1 MMPQYLDSLVV
12 LVLLL
17 LLLFSILRSALRIV
31 PQQQSWV
38 VERLGKFH
46 RVLPPGLSFVAPFLD
61 RVAFRFDIREMPT
74 EVAPQVCISL
84 DNTTLTVDGF
94 LYLQITDPVK
104 AAYGSSSPMN
114 AAMQLAQTTMRSEI
128 GKLHLDQ
135 ALSSRQLLN
144 AAVATSVDEAA
155 VNWGIKVLRYE
166 IKDINPPP
174 EILRAMELQIT
185 AEREKRATIARSEG
199 QRQQQINTSE
209 GQRQQDIN
217 VADGR
222 RQAEV
227 LRAEGE
233 AKAIELVAAAT
244 AAAIRII
251 GESAVTDGG
260 MAALQMQLAKDF
272 IGQWGNLA
280 RQATTMIIPADL
292 GNIGAVVGTALQM
305 VRGEPR
311 SGGGMAGAPA
321 TPGGAGSG
329 AAGSGA
335 SARTGLGPM
344 AFGIAAG
351 GPVTSVPPAG

>member
-1 MMPQYLDSLVV
+1 MANVFASLIV
-12 LVLLL
+12 LALLAIFGL
-17 LLLFSILRSALRIV
+17 AILRYALRIV
-31 PQQQSWV
+31 PQQQAWV
-38 VERLGKFH
+38 VERLGKFN
-46 RVLPPGLSFVAPFLD
+46 RVLGPGLNYVTPFIE
-61 RVAFRFDIREMPT
+61 RVAFRFDTRETPT
-74 EVAPQVCISL
+74 EVPPQTCISL

-104 AAYGSSSPMN
+104 AAYGSTSPMT

-144 AAVATSVDEAA
+144 TAVATSVDEAA

-166 IKDINPPP
+166 IKDINPPI

-209 GQRQQDIN
+209 GTRQQEIN
-217 VADGR
+217 VASGR
-222 RQAEV
+222 REAEV

-233 AKAIELVAAAT
+233 ARAIELVATAT
-244 AAAIRII
+244 AAAIRTI
-251 GESAVTDGG
+251 GEAAGAEGG

-280 RQATTMIIPADL
+280 KSGTTLIVPANL
-292 GNIGAVVGTALQM
+292 GDVGSVVGTALQM
-305 VRGEPR
+305 VR
-311 SGGGMAGAPA
+311 AATPA
-321 TPGGAGSG
+321 TTLP
-329 AAGSGA
+329 AAGSVP
-335 SARTGLGPM
+335 RTG
-344 AFGIAAG
+344 
-351 GPVTSVPPAG
+351 

>member
-1 MMPQYLDSLVV
+1 MSAILPLIIVI
-12 LVLLL
+12 LLL
-17 LLLFSILRSALRIV
+17 MFAFAVLRNGLRIV
-31 PQQQSWV
+31 PQQQAWV
-38 VERLGKFH
+38 VERLGRFH
-46 RVLPPGLSFVAPFLD
+46 RVLGPGLNLLIPFTD
-61 RVAFRFDIREMPT
+61 RVAYRFDTREVPT
-74 EVAPQVCISL
+74 EVPPQVCISL

-144 AAVATSVDEAA
+144 TAVAASVDEAA

-209 GQRQQDIN
+209 GQRQQEIN
-217 VADGR
+217 IADGR

-244 AAAIRII
+244 SAAIRTI
-251 GESAVTDGG
+251 GAATVGDGG
-260 MAALQMQLAKDF
+260 MAAMQMQLAKDF
-272 IGQWGNLA
+272 IGQWGALA
-280 RQATTMIIPADL
+280 KAGTTLIVPADL
-292 GNIGAVVGTALQM
+292 GNVGAVVGTALRM
-305 VRGEPR
+305 VQP
-311 SGGGMAGAPA
+311 MAPTPA
-321 TPGGAGSG
+321 TAGPAAPGGA
-329 AAGSGA
+329 
-335 SARTGLGPM
+335 
-344 AFGIAAG
+344 
-351 GPVTSVPPAG
+351 SVPAVGPS

>member
-1 MMPQYLDSLVV
+1 MMSSFLGSLII

-17 LLLFSILRSALRIV
+17 LLAFAVLRSALEIV
-31 PQQQSWV
+31 PQQQSWL
-38 VERLGKFH
+38 VERLGKFN
-46 RVLPPGLSFVAPFLD
+46 RTLGPGLNFVVPFID
-61 RVAFRFDIREMPT
+61 RIAFRFDVREMPM

-104 AAYGSSSPMN
+104 AAYGSSNPMN

-135 ALSSRQLLN
+135 ALSSRQVLN
-144 AAVATSVDEAA
+144 TAVAASVDEAA

-166 IKDINPPP
+166 IKDITPPS
-174 EILRAMELQIT
+174 EILHAMELQIT

-209 GQRQQDIN
+209 GQRQQEIN
-217 VADGR
+217 IADGR

-233 AKAIELVAAAT
+233 AKAIELVATAT
-244 AAAIRII
+244 AAAIRTI
-251 GESAVTDGG
+251 GESAVTEGG

-280 RQATTMIIPADL
+280 KQGTTLIVPANL
-292 GNIGAVVGTALQM
+292 GDIGAVVGTALQM
-305 VRGEPR
+305 VRALPDTMSNPMPSR
-311 SGGGMAGAPA
+311 
-321 TPGGAGSG
+321 
-329 AAGSGA
+329 
-335 SARTGLGPM
+335 GPQ
-344 AFGIAAG
+344 
-351 GPVTSVPPAG
+351 TSSVPSSG